1 MEAIMRRASFD
12 LAQASAAVKAGGVLS
27 AILRADKG
35 AFYLELETRESGV
48 VELVTSNGRERRTFR
63 EPGAALKVARD
74 LGVATGR
81 FALEEWDT
89 RAPKAPAWT
98 RPDQSAH
105 LKRRNQLADEA
116 AEFDAD
122 VRQALAEAD
131 NPKVKKIPHAEAMAR
146 LDAKVAEIQK
156 KPAKQPTKRKARA

>member
-1 MEAIMRRASFD
+1 MRRTISFD
-12 LAQASAAVKAGGVLS
+12 VAQARAAVEAGGVLS

-35 AFYLELETRESGV
+35 SFYIELETRESGV
-48 VELVTSNGRERRTFR
+48 AELVTSNGRERRPFR
-63 EPGAALKVARD
+63 DPGQALKVVRE

-89 RAPKAPAWT
+89 RAPKAKAWE

-105 LKRRNQLADEA
+105 MKAKHQRADEA
-116 AEFDAD
+116 AEFEAD
-122 VRQALAEAD
+122 VIQALAEAD
-131 NPKVKKIPHAEAMAR
+131 NPNVRKIPHDKAMAL

-156 KPAKQPTKRKARA
+156 KAKNKGHA

>member
-1 MEAIMRRASFD
+1 MRRASFD
-12 LAQASAAVKAGGVLS
+12 LAQASAAVQAGGVLS

-35 AFYLELETRESGV
+35 SFYIELETRESGV
-48 VELVTSNGRERRTFR
+48 AELVTSNGRERRTFR
-63 EPGAALKVARD
+63 EPGQALKVVRE

-105 LKRRNQLADEA
+105 LKATHQRAEEA
-116 AEFDAD
+116 AEFEAD
-122 VRQALAEAD
+122 VMQALAEAD
-131 NPKVKKIPHAEAMAR
+131 NPKVKKIPHAEAMAQ

-156 KPAKQPTKRKARA
+156 KPKRKATRA